1 LDYGVLCIMKDDL
14 ARAIVEYVKDA
25 VAGVPVAIPAVVEA
39 YYPARQSAD
48 IRLLL
53 SRKLRDG
60 SYDDPRQWVLPEIPV
75 QQFAAGDDCYLYL
88 PVSKGT
94 TGTLLTMDCDLWAWV
109 LGDSDTTRKA
119 FTDRRHDLSDSVFM
133 PGIRRQGSPAK
144 PSTTTNAELRNGS
157 MRVMR
162 RDSGKIEI
170 AGASA
175 EVIAV
180 LSTAFG
186 SLSTAFNEMSTS
198 APFVDIATGNLI
210 PLTAQLA
217 IQNAKS
223 ACDTAKTNLDT
234 MKVV

>member
-1 LDYGVLCIMKDDL
+1 MKDDL

-157 MRVMR
+157 MRVTLHP
-162 RDSGKIEI
+162 SGKIEI
-170 AGASA
+170 AGATQ
-175 EVIAV
+175 EMVAV
-180 LSTAFG
+180 LSGAIGHVGEIVTHLQTFATACAAAVVEPALAPAATALNG
-186 SLSTAFNEMSTS
+186 SLGTDATN
-198 APFVDIATGNLI
+198 IA
-210 PLTAQLA
+210 ADK
-217 IQNAKS
+217 AK
-223 ACDTAKTNLDT
+223 LDT
-234 MKVV
+234 MKV